1 MRRGVKGMLNFIV
14 TRDKIPVH
22 TVNAAYIIRPGIG
35 YIRLESFGMKTHE
48 EFMEAVEK
56 LRKQG
61 MKQLILDLQDNGGG
75 FLEAAVRIAN
85 EFLQNNDMIVYT
97 EGRRVPRQN
106 YKARGNGQL
115 KDMPVYVLVNELSAS
130 AAEIVSGAIMD
141 NDRGTLIGRA
151 LLEKD

>member
-1 MRRGVKGMLNFIV
+1 
-14 TRDKIPVH
+14 
-22 TVNAAYIIRPGIG
+22 
-35 YIRLESFGMKTHE
+35 
-48 EFMEAVEK
+48 
-56 LRKQG
+56 
-61 MKQLILDLQDNGGG
+61 
-75 FLEAAVRIAN
+75 
-85 EFLQNNDMIVYT
+85 MIVYT